1 MEKRFSRGF
10 GMGILVAVGT
20 LLGGCATEMQE
31 DVESDEDAVL
41 KFEHVL
47 RSFGL
52 VAKAD
57 IQAQEHGQET
67 P

>member
-31 DVESDEDAVL
+31 DVESDEDAVRIS
-41 KFEHVL
+41 FT
-47 RSFGL
+47 RSFKVVRTTVTSDLPPGMC
-52 VAKAD
+52 
-57 IQAQEHGQET
+57 
-67 P
+67 